1 VRVSAHVCSELLHID
16 SSGRCYMIAVAKPEL
31 LKAMRGVSLIGF
43 DAKLDFNIYRFPTY
57 LISFTDAGNHGA
69 VGALVLVS
77 ADTAENAN
85 TALLVVRWNIPCRRD
100 DCKHPVEFRRHA
112 NGQGW

>member
-43 DAKLDFNIYRFPTY
+43 DAKLDFNIYASPHTSSRSPT
-57 LISFTDAGNHGA
+57 LATTE
-69 VGALVLVS
+69 LS
-77 ADTAENAN
+77 APSS
-85 TALLVVRWNIPCRRD
+85 W
-100 DCKHPVEFRRHA
+100 
-112 NGQGW
+112 